1 MKILL
6 DLIGDKSLDFM
17 PIKLDYPDERDF
29 YVKRGEKLD
38 EDNFVFELIKED
50 ENKLIGEFEKD
61 DEVIRNTREINKD
74 EIFNYKLK
82 EKIKLEN
89 YLQTQKRK
97 WMSTL
102 PTVLEFYNSGV
113 QNPNNK
119 FII

>member
-1 MKILL
+1 LT
-6 DLIGDKSLDFM
+6 S
-17 PIKLDYPDERDF
+17 PDERDF
-29 YVKRGEKLD
+29 YVKRNEKLD
-38 EDNFVFELIKED
+38 EDNFVFELPRED
-50 ENKLIGEFEKD
+50 ENKLISEFEKD

-74 EIFNYKLK
+74 EVFNQKTR
-82 EKIKLEN
+82 EKINLQN

-113 QNPNNK
+113 TNSNNK

>member
-1 MKILL
+1 M
-6 DLIGDKSLDFM
+6 IGDKSLDFL
-17 PIKLDYPDERDF
+17 PNKLEIADDRDY

-38 EDNFVFELIKED
+38 EDNFVFELLKED
-50 ENKLIGEFEKD
+50 ENKLISEFEKD
-61 DEVIRNTREINKD
+61 DEVIRNAREINKD
-74 EIFNYKLK
+74 EIYNFKIK
-82 EKIKLEN
+82 EKVILEN